1 MFMVNT
7 IFKALFVE
15 MYVKIFFV
23 KLLVQRNEFNL
34 CLKMVLY
41 KSYLSIYLSICVI
54 LLILLFFFTIGFVLR
69 LITIIVVHCACMP

>member
-15 MYVKIFFV
+15 MYVKKFFV